1 VGVEQLLQG
10 GAFPQGGTWEPANL
24 GKNTRHT
31 SPGWLGKKFQN
42 KNIKTSYLGLIS
54 LKNRKICSK
63 TQSNRLD
70 KLILAILH

>member
-1 VGVEQLLQG
+1 VCHAHARRAHDRTHARFGFVGVEQLLQG

-31 SPGWLGKKFQN
+31 SPGLLGKKFQN

-54 LKNRKICSK
+54 
-63 TQSNRLD
+63 
-70 KLILAILH
+70 